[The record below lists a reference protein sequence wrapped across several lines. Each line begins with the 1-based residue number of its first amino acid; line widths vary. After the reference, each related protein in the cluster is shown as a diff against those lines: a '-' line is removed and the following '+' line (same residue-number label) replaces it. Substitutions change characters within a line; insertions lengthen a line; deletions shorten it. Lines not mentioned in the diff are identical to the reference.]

1 MGLQDGDMG
10 EYDQIII
17 YKTQGINK
25 KYFKCF
31 CFKMTNFQLSR

>member
-1 MGLQDGDMG
+1 MGLQDGDRG

-25 KYFKCF
+25 
-31 CFKMTNFQLSR
+31 NILNASVSR